1 MKKLLDPRWIF
12 IVTTLPVILLIFI
25 AWSEFRIIES
35 FLSTDEVSLWKIF
48 ALSLIGLSGLSFV
61 YATIQSLRK
70 RHICIL
76 YSIASLVIYT
86 TYLYVYANYSDN
98 FVSWNVPRWLFAG
111 NIYLYVGT
119 FLMPTLIHSLLCLV
133 LILTPHT
140 KLLKAWPNI
149 LAAIIIPVLFYVFGI
164 LLAPLWSIKSSGEHH
179 ILICMMI
186 IGITIFLFFLIRFLY
201 ILISDKTI
209 REEYELLWKIPV
221 ALLFPLLGLFL
232 NSFVDDLFGDFSSYA
247 FPILAVVNG
256 VLICLPSFRNRAARL
271 LVFFGRCTTFLY
283 TLYFFLVFLPF
294 LPLSVFAILLIGAGF
309 LMLTPLLL
317 FIIHLDL
324 IYEDFKFLKT
334 IYHKAL
340 LYPIMIVGFF
350 ILPIGVSLSYQY
362 ERSVLFETLEYLYSP
377 DYTKEYDLNAGSV
390 LKTLKVVEGNKQSQF
405 FYNSTPYLSSYF
417 KWLVLDNLNL
427 SFNKKELI
435 KNVFSYNEF
444 LYQQSEE
451 LAKVGNK
458 EISIIDVQHRS
469 NYDKEKAAWVS
480 WIDLSIENK
489 NASLQSSEYITQIDL
504 PDGCW
509 ISDYYLYVD
518 DVKEMGILAEKKA
531 ATWIFSQIRNEN
543 RDPGMLHYLSGN
555 KVDFRVFPFGLG
567 EVRRTGIEFIHKD
580 PVVINIDGHSVALG
594 DDSGTRQ
601 GKLTENRI
609 INDIENEAREVVYIS
624 SQEKQD
630 LQTISRKPYYH
641 FIVDIS
647 NSTAAKQKQYISD
660 MKGLLNKNLINSQG
674 AQISYT
680 GTYVNTKVMAEGWD
694 DYLKSQH
701 SEGGFFLDR
710 AIKKILFE
718 SYTNPKD
725 TYPII
730 VVVSDNIQN
739 AIVYNDFADF
749 RFTYPEGDKFYTLNQ
764 YSLSSYS
771 LSENVDSVVERNVT
785 AFPDCEVKVWPSI
798 DKPLAYLP
806 HDSLPSVVLNTK
818 SKVLKSD
825 LSTIKEKDWES
836 GLLMQGQWMLQVL
849 YPQTADEQ
857 WLSLI
862 QNSFKSKIL
871 TPLTAYIVVENEAQ
885 KEMLKKK
892 QEEAL
897 SGNRSLD
904 LNDDTQ
910 RMSEPSL
917 FVMLILLGLLYLF
930 NKKRRCKPKM

>member
-12 IVTTLPVILLIFI
+12 IVNTLPVILLIFI
-25 AWSEFRIIES
+25 GWGEFHIIES
-35 FLSTDEVSLWKIF
+35 FLSADEISLWKVF
-48 ALSLIGLSGLSFV
+48 ALSLIGLSGLSFA
-61 YATIQSLRK
+61 YATIQSIRK
-70 RHICIL
+70 KHICIL
-76 YSIASLVIYT
+76 YSIASLAIYA
-86 TYLYVYANYSDN
+86 TYLYVYANYSDD
-98 FVSWNVPRWLFAG
+98 FVSWNVPRWLFSG

-140 KLLKAWPNI
+140 KQLKAWPNI
-149 LAAIIIPVLFYVFGI
+149 LAAIFIPVSFYVFGI
-164 LLAPLWSIKSSGEHH
+164 LLAPLWSLKSSGEHH
-179 ILICMMI
+179 ILISMMI
-186 IGITIFLFFLIRFLY
+186 IGVTFFLFFLIRFLY

-221 ALLFPLLGLFL
+221 ALLFPLLGLFV
-232 NSFVDDLFGDFSSYA
+232 NSVVDNLFGDFSSYA
-247 FPILAVVNG
+247 FPILAILNG
-256 VLICLPSFRNRAARL
+256 VLICLPSFENRKVRL
-271 LVFFGRCTTFLY
+271 FVFFGRCATFLY
-283 TLYFFLVFLPF
+283 TFYFFLVFLPF
-294 LPLSVFAILLIGAGF
+294 LPLSVFAILLIGTGL

-324 IYEDFKFLKT
+324 IYEDFKLLKT
-334 IYHKAL
+334 IYRKTL
-340 LYPIMIVGFF
+340 LYPIMIVGF
-350 ILPIGVSLSYQY
+350 ITLPIGVSISYQY
-362 ERSVLFETLEYLYSP
+362 ERSVLFDTLEYLYSP
-377 DYTKEYDLNAGSV
+377 DYTKEYDLNASSV
-390 LKTLKVVEGNKQSQF
+390 LKTLKVVDENKQSQF

-435 KNVFSYNEF
+435 RNVFSYNES
-444 LYQQSEE
+444 LYPQVEE
-451 LAKVGNK
+451 LSKVGNK
-458 EISIIDVQHRS
+458 EINIIDIQHRS

-555 KVDFRVFPFGLG
+555 KVDFRVFPFELG
-567 EVRRTGIEFIHKD
+567 EVRHTGIEFIHKD

-594 DDSGTRQ
+594 NDSEVGQ
-601 GKLTENRI
+601 GKLAENRI
-609 INDIENEAREVVYIS
+609 INDIENEEREVVYIS
-624 SQEKQD
+624 SQEKLD
-630 LQTISRKPYYH
+630 LQTVSRKPYYH

-647 NSTAAKQKQYISD
+647 NSTIDKQKRYVSD
-660 MKGLLNKNLINSQG
+660 MKRLLNKNLISNQE

-680 GTYVNTKVMAEGWD
+680 GTYVNTKMMTEGWD

-718 SYTNPKD
+718 LYTNPKD

-730 VVVSDNIQN
+730 VVVSDNVQK
-739 AIVYNDFADF
+739 AIVYNDFADL
-749 RFTYPEGDKFYTLNQ
+749 RFTYPEHDKFYVLNQ
-764 YSLSSYS
+764 DSLSSYS
-771 LSENVDSVVERNVT
+771 LFEDVNSIVERGVT
-785 AFPDCEVKVWPSI
+785 AFPECKVKVWPSMV
-798 DKPLAYLP
+798 KPLAYLP
-806 HDSLPSVVLNTK
+806 NDSLPSIVLNTK

-825 LSTIKEKDWES
+825 LATIKEKNWES

-849 YPQTADEQ
+849 YPQTANEQ

-917 FVMLILLGLLYLF
+917 FVMLLLLGLLYLF
-930 NKKRRCKPKM
+930 NKKRSSKHEV

>member
-12 IVTTLPVILLIFI
+12 IVNTLPVLLLIFI
-25 AWSEFRIIES
+25 GWSELHIIES
-35 FLSTDEVSLWKIF
+35 FLSASELWLWKLF
-48 ALSLIGLSGLSFV
+48 ALSLIGLSGLSFA
-61 YATIQSLRK
+61 YATIQCVRK
-70 RHICIL
+70 KHICIF
-76 YSIASLVIYT
+76 YSAISLVIYAI
-86 TYLYVYANYSDN
+86 YLYVYANYSDD
-98 FVSWNVPRWLFAG
+98 FVPWNVPRWLFSG

-140 KLLKAWPNI
+140 KRMKAWPNI
-149 LAAIIIPVLFYVFGI
+149 LAALFIPVLFYVFGI
-164 LLAPLWSIKSSGEHH
+164 LLAPLWTIVSSDGHH
-179 ILICMMI
+179 ILISLMI
-186 IGITIFLFFLIRFLY
+186 IGITFFLFFLIRFLY

-209 REEYELLWKIPV
+209 RKEYELFWKIPV

-256 VLICLPSFRNRAARL
+256 VLICLPSFENRKVRL
-271 LVFFGRCTTFLY
+271 FVFFGRCATFLY
-283 TLYFFLVFLPF
+283 TFYFFLVFLPF
-294 LPLSVFAILLIGAGF
+294 LPLSVFAILLIGTGF

-324 IYEDFKFLKT
+324 IYEDFKYLRTLYRKS
-334 IYHKAL
+334 L

-390 LKTLKVVEGNKQSQF
+390 LKTLKVVDENKQSQF

-427 SFNKKELI
+427 SFNKKQLI
-435 KNVFSYNEF
+435 KNVFSYNESPD
-444 LYQQSEE
+444 QETEE
-451 LAKVGNK
+451 LAKVGNA
-458 EISIIDVQHRS
+458 EISIIDIQHRS
-469 NYDKEKAAWVS
+469 QYDKEKAAWVS
-480 WIDLSIENK
+480 WIDLSIENRL
-489 NASLQSSEYITQIDL
+489 ASLRNSEYITQIDL

-509 ISDYYLYVD
+509 ISDYYLYVGD
-518 DVKEMGILAEKKA
+518 IKEMGILAEKKA
-531 ATWIFSQIRNEN
+531 ATWVFSQIRNEN

-555 KVDFRVFPFGLG
+555 KVDFRVFPFSTG
-567 EVRRTGIEFIHKD
+567 EVRRTGIQFIHKD

-594 DDSGTRQ
+594 SDSGVEKTIGVESQ
-601 GKLTENRI
+601 VKNQ
-609 INDIENEAREVVYIS
+609 IENEKREVVYVS
-624 SQEKQD
+624 SKEKQS
-630 LQTISRKPYYH
+630 LKTVSRKPYYH

-647 NSTAAKQKQYISD
+647 HATSDKQRQNISD
-660 MKGLLNKNLINSQG
+660 IKGLLNKNIISGQG
-674 AQISYT
+674 ARISYT
-680 GTYVNTKVMAEGWD
+680 GTYVKTKEMAEGWEE
-694 DYLKSQH
+694 YLKSQYT
-701 SEGGFFLDR
+701 EGGFFLDR

-730 VVVSDNIQN
+730 VVVSDNIQK
-739 AIVYNDFADF
+739 AIVYNDFADLK
-749 RFTYPEGDKFYTLNQ
+749 FTYPENDKFYGLNGER
-764 YSLSSYS
+764 LSSYS
-771 LSENVDSVVERNVT
+771 LFEDVRSIVESGVT
-785 AFPDCEVKVWPSI
+785 AFPECKVKVWPSI
-798 DKPLAYLP
+798 DKPLSYLP
-806 HDSLPSVVLNTK
+806 NDSLPSIVLNTK
-818 SKVLKSD
+818 SKVLKSN
-825 LSTIKEKDWES
+825 LASIKEKNWES
-836 GLLMQGQWMLQVL
+836 GLLIQGQWMLQAL

-857 WLSLI
+857 WLPLV
-862 QNSFKSKIL
+862 QNSFKSRIL

-917 FVMLILLGLLYLF
+917 FVMLFLLGLLYLF
-930 NKKRRCKPKM
+930 YKRRMRKSKL